1 VAHPVIRML
10 VIAAVSGF
18 AVAASAQA
26 LPALADVPTYDPAAT
41 SVDAGSAEVVP
52 APETVTPETVVAE
65 MEGFAPQAP
74 IADSQYDGLSLMG
87 QLPASTE
94 SSGSWLRRGLWYAD
108 IDAVVMQR
116 TWDSNGFVLMQ
127 EFDSAFDQSVG
138 SINAFLF
145 RQTVAVQQQ
154 SVSES
159 SPGYDGAARLALGRF
174 LFRDI
179 ANRDHNFEMV
189 VFGGAEW
196 NEQTAA
202 VAQLTEPG
210 SGLYELRSDIFG
222 NSPVS
227 SLPATVE
234 VFDQRGLHVPQG
246 LDGSGPTR
254 VDFVPSFVSFDRSR
268 AMQTEYSSDFHSWEW
283 NYNVAQRMRRD
294 RMEMNPAG
302 QWVRRAQPGVTWDY
316 LAGLRYFDVGE
327 RFDWDAQGIVIDAP
341 AITFNRVGNS
351 QLYENNDPM
360 EFSDTAGALDIQTSN
375 NLFGIQLGGGLTYE
389 TDRWNVSLHTKHGFC
404 VNDAR
409 ATTNLTFTDP
419 TDPSVALNN
428 FGRDLHQNGVSYLT
442 QCGVTARYHL
452 RPNLSLRIGWEF
464 MYVTGLALAPNQID
478 FNPATNQLHITG
490 DSFYSGVTAGTE
502 FYW

>member
-1 VAHPVIRML
+1 MAHPVIRML

-18 AVAASAQA
+18 AAAASAQ
-26 LPALADVPTYDPAAT
+26 LPALADTPTYDT
-41 SVDAGSAEVVP
+41 TGTGFNAGSAEVVP
-52 APETVTPETVVAE
+52 TPGSPSPQTVVTE
-65 MEGFAPQAP
+65 MEGYAPLAP
-74 IADSQYDGLSLMG
+74 IADSQYDGLALMG
-87 QLPASTE
+87 QMPASTE

-116 TWDSNGFVLMQ
+116 TWDSSGFVVMQ

-179 ANRDHNFEMV
+179 ANRDHNMEMI

-196 NEQTAA
+196 NEQTGAE
-202 VAQLTEPG
+202 AQLTEAG
-210 SGLYELRSDIFG
+210 AGLFELRSDIFG
-222 NSPVS
+222 NSAAA
-227 SLPATVE
+227 SLPPTIEA
-234 VFDQRGLHVPQG
+234 FDQRGLHVPQG
-246 LDGSGPTR
+246 IDGSGPTR
-254 VDFVPSFVSFDRSR
+254 VDFIPSFVSFDRSR
-268 AMQTEYSSDFHSWEW
+268 AMQTEYSSDFQSWEW
-283 NYNVAQRMRRD
+283 NYSMAQRMRRD

-302 QWVRRAQPGVTWDY
+302 QWVRRAQPGITWDY

-327 RFDWDAQGIVIDAP
+327 RFDWAAQGIVINAP
-341 AITFNRVGNS
+341 PVIFTRVGNT
-351 QLYENNDPM
+351 QFYENNDPM
-360 EFSDTAGALDIQTSN
+360 QFSDTNGAYNIQTSN
-375 NLFGIQLGGGLTYE
+375 NLFGFQLGGGLTYE
-389 TDRWNVSLHTKHGFC
+389 TDRWNVSLHTKHGFM

-409 ATTNLTFTDP
+409 ATSNLTFTDP
-419 TDPSVALNN
+419 NDPTVAVNN
-428 FGRDLHQNGVSYLT
+428 FGRDLHENGLSYLA
-442 QCGVTARYHL
+442 QGGLTARYHL
-452 RPNLSLRIGWEF
+452 RPNLSLRVGWEF

-478 FNPATNQLHITG
+478 FNPAINQLHITG

>member
-1 VAHPVIRML
+1 ML
-10 VIAAVSGF
+10 VTAAVSGF
-18 AVAASAQA
+18 AAAASAQ
-26 LPALADVPTYDPAAT
+26 LPALADTPTYDT
-41 SVDAGSAEVVP
+41 TGTGVEAGQVEVVP
-52 APETVTPETVVAE
+52 APETVVTE
-65 MEGFAPQAP
+65 MEGMAPLAP
-74 IADSQYDGLSLMG
+74 LADSQFDGLSLMG
-87 QLPASTE
+87 QMPATTE

-108 IDAVVMQR
+108 VDAVVMQR

-138 SINAFLF
+138 SINAFVF
-145 RQTVAVQQQ
+145 RQTVPVQER

-174 LFRDI
+174 LFRDL

-202 VAQLTEPG
+202 VAQLTDPG
-210 SGLYELRSDIFG
+210 EGLYELRSDIFG
-222 NSPVS
+222 TSPVVG
-227 SLPATVE
+227 LPPTVE
-234 VFDQRGLHVPQG
+234 VFDQRG
-246 LDGSGPTR
+246 SGPTR
-254 VDFVPSFVSFDRSR
+254 VDFIPSFVSFDRSR
-268 AMQTEYSSDFHSWEW
+268 AMQTEYSSDFQNWEW

-302 QWVRRAQPGVTWDY
+302 QWVRRAQPGITWDY
-316 LAGLRYFDVGE
+316 LAGLRYFDVSE
-327 RFDWDAQGIVIDAP
+327 RFDWNAQGIVIDAP
-341 AITFNRVGNS
+341 PITFTQVTQGV
-351 QLYENNDPM
+351 YENNDPM
-360 EFSDTAGALDIQTSN
+360 QFTETAGAMNIRTSN

-389 TDRWNVSLHTKHGFC
+389 TDRWNVSLHTKHGFY

-409 ATTNLTFTDP
+409 AATTLTFTDP
-419 TDPSVALNN
+419 NDPSVAVNN
-428 FGRDLHQNGVSYLT
+428 FGRDLHENGVSYLT